1 MSLSTSKWRRDL
13 PQSKVGAMARL
24 IPSDF
29 DPATSTDGTH
39 ASEARTLV
47 RLRDGL
53 SDRFTI
59 YHGVHWAR
67 ADHSGSAYGEIDFII
82 ANPYGRLLAI
92 EQKDTQIIATV
103 TGLFARYSASRGSSQ
118 AGVLPGDKSI
128 TSQVN
133 RNLNA
138 LRQQFDRRYPGGSLE
153 IDHLLYLPT
162 ATLSGSLPSSVD
174 PSRVVDAERDGDLL
188 SVIESLLE
196 DPPRDWSDEHLKGL
210 QRIEDFLSQRVGA
223 APHIG
228 LLGRS
233 AREFTTRLAGGLSTW
248 ADRLSMNPWRLRV
261 QGTAGSGKTQ
271 LALQALQQAHD
282 AGLAVIYV
290 CFNRPLADA
299 MKRLAPNPATVVTFH
314 ELARLALAQSGGA
327 PVDFGQQG
335 AFDTLARE
343 FIALSP
349 RLANTF
355 DTLVIDEGQDFDPA
369 WAQSLIGMAKP
380 GARLLWLE
388 DPEQSLYEREP
399 VSLPEW
405 VTLASPVNYRSPQ
418 RLVEFINGLALTDE
432 PVEAGS
438 AVVGFVPAWYVHE
451 NGTSPLA
458 ATELAIKELLAA
470 GYSAANIAVLSLRGL
485 SASVIAG
492 DAGPTR
498 LAGERVKRQTGF
510 DADGNAQWS
519 AGGLLV
525 DTVFRFK
532 GQAAD
537 AVVITEIDFEEL
549 GLRERRR
556 LFVALTRARLQV
568 ALVTSERAAQA
579 IDARLGE

>member
-1 MSLSTSKWRRDL
+1 
-13 PQSKVGAMARL
+13 MARL

-92 EQKDTQIIATV
+92 EQKDTQIIATG
-103 TGLFARYSASRGSSQ
+103 TDLFARYSASRGSSQ

-248 ADRLSMNPWRLRV
+248 ADRLSMSPWRLRV

-282 AGLAVIYV
+282 AGLAAIYV

-299 MKRLAPNPATVVTFH
+299 MKRLALNPATVVTFH
-314 ELARLALAQSGGA
+314 ELARLALAQSGGS

-399 VSLPEW
+399 VSLPDW

-418 RLVEFINGLALTDE
+418 RLVEFINWLTLTDD

-438 AVVGFVPAWYVHE
+438 ALVGFDPLWNVY
-451 NGTSPLA
+451 NDGTSPIE
-458 ATELAIKELLAA
+458 ATEEAISNLLQA

-485 SASVIAG
+485 ASSQIAG
-492 DAGPTR
+492 EGGPSR
-498 LAGERVKRQTGF
+498 LAGVRVKRQIGF
-510 DADGNAQWS
+510 DADGKTRWS
-519 AGGLLV
+519 DGELLV

-537 AVVITEIDFEEL
+537 AVLITEIDFSEL
-549 GLRERRR
+549 ALRERRR

-568 ALVTSERAAQA
+568 ALVTSERAAEVLR
-579 IDARLGE
+579 ARLA